1 VSIRKNNLLL
11 GGFIASIV
19 MSSATWACSPIPGAQ
34 PSTISQRVDEASYV
48 FEGQV
53 TASEGNVLTIE
64 IDEYFKGEG
73 TQEVKLDGLINH
85 SCGGFY
91 EVGDRAIFF
100 ATKGAETTLD
110 AKFDGA
116 FGATL
121 PANEEFRQK
130 IQVNQSQNLSL
141 QNENCTAIY
150 DGSQLYIPCVKIEGV
165 DEIYRARFSTEFYGK
180 ILQFN
185 LREIERFEKAGEDI
199 DPDFGQPVDSEK
211 PVTTDKTFAK
221 VDEVEIIS
229 EASNHT
235 LRVAGILTDG
245 CQKLAPLPE
254 SLALTGNGDFVVSI
268 MATSPAKDE
277 ETACTT
283 AIEPF
288 EVMIPLVTDELKL
301 GEYKVTINENITE
314 TFMITDQSEP
324 PPIKGD
330 LAHINNVNV
339 ALINT
344 PEQPPRAEA
353 TISGYLSDDCHALDN
368 IPEIVKVNA
377 EDDFVVTLK
386 MKPVQTFAECYA
398 QIQDFTITIPLDL
411 QGVAGGEYNVVVNE
425 QVTQPFF
432 FNLPVDGGDGT
443 GATDGDTPPI
453 EDGIPVDTGSGIG
466 DSDGEEPPFVDG
478 IPVDSGDGTGDSGGE
493 LPPFVQDKLL
503 MVESSEVV
511 LLESFPLQAQVQIKG
526 NYRNGCEEVDP
537 TSLRAVNG
545 NSEGIFAVNVYGLPL
560 PKDTVCTD
568 ALRPFELSVPLNIE
582 NLTAGSYK
590 VNVNDKITTSFE
602 LAIDNIVK

>member
-1 VSIRKNNLLL
+1 MSIKKNNWILAGLLAGVL
-11 GGFIASIV
+11 G
-19 MSSATWACSPIPGAQ
+19 SSAVLACSPIPGAQ

-141 QNENCTAIY
+141 KNENCTAIY

-229 EASNHT
+229 EASSHT

-268 MATSPAKDE
+268 MATSSAKDE
-277 ETACTT
+277 ETACTA

-288 EVMIPLVTDELKL
+288 EVMIPLVTDELKP
-301 GEYKVTINENITE
+301 GEYKVTVNEKITE
-314 TFMITDQSEP
+314 TFMISDQGTP
-324 PPIKGD
+324 HPVKGD

-353 TISGYLSDDCHALDN
+353 TISGYLPDECHALDN
-368 IPEIVKVNA
+368 VSDVAQLNA
-377 EDDFVVTLK
+377 EGDFAITLK
-386 MKPVQTFAECYA
+386 MKVVPTLIACDTA
-398 QIQDFTITIPLDL
+398 TATAQDFTVTVPLNL

-425 QVTQPFF
+425 QMTQSFF

-453 EDGIPVDTGSGIG
+453 E
-466 DSDGEEPPFVDG
+466 DG

-537 TSLRAVNG
+537 ASLRAVNG

-602 LAIDNIVK
+602 LAIDNIAK